1 MQFIGLILNQVL
13 IPVAT
18 VFFILS
24 GLVAAI
30 TSAGIEYSVFNSLF
44 TSTNQTRIP
53 TWLIA
58 SSFVVVL
65 EYSKIYLHYLNGRIP
80 YLSDTFSKQFIK
92 QAKAGKDITLYGGGN
107 IKRTFTHIEDLC
119 YQIVLASMKDESNGE
134 IYNVGGQTLSLR
146 EAAEII
152 ARKYGTNVMAVEW
165 SERDLRI
172 ESEHTYFDDT
182 KIRTLLNCKD
192 FKQLEDFSRDI

>member
-1 MQFIGLILNQVL
+1 MQFIGLILNQVV

-58 SSFVVVL
+58 ELIRCRSGILKNISSL
-65 EYSKIYLHYLNGRIP
+65 SEWAYSI
-80 YLSDTFSKQFIK
+80 FIR
-92 QAKAGKDITLYGGGN
+92 YV
-107 IKRTFTHIEDLC
+107 F
-119 YQIVLASMKDESNGE
+119 
-134 IYNVGGQTLSLR
+134 
-146 EAAEII
+146 
-152 ARKYGTNVMAVEW
+152 
-165 SERDLRI
+165 
-172 ESEHTYFDDT
+172 
-182 KIRTLLNCKD
+182 
-192 FKQLEDFSRDI
+192 

>member
-58 SSFVVVL
+58 GSFVVVL

-80 YLSDTFSKQFIK
+80 Y
-92 QAKAGKDITLYGGGN
+92 
-107 IKRTFTHIEDLC
+107 
-119 YQIVLASMKDESNGE
+119 
-134 IYNVGGQTLSLR
+134 
-146 EAAEII
+146 
-152 ARKYGTNVMAVEW
+152 
-165 SERDLRI
+165 
-172 ESEHTYFDDT
+172 
-182 KIRTLLNCKD
+182 
-192 FKQLEDFSRDI
+192 